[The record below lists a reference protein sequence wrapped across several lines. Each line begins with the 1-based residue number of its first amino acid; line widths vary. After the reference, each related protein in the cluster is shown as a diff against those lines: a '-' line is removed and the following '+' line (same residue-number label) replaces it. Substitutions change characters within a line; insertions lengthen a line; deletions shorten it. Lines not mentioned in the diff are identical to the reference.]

1 MSLPTPAELLTLK
14 YGFNGA
20 PAVILQLSSADTKTL
35 AYAWQGKPLV
45 AVSSSPAPPLGR
57 QPVVFVTT

>member
-20 PAVILQLSSADTKTL
+20 PAVVLQLSTAETKTL
-35 AYAWQGKPLV
+35 AYGWQGKPLV
-45 AVSSSPAPPLGR
+45 AATSTASSTAR
-57 QPVVFVTT
+57 PVMFVAM